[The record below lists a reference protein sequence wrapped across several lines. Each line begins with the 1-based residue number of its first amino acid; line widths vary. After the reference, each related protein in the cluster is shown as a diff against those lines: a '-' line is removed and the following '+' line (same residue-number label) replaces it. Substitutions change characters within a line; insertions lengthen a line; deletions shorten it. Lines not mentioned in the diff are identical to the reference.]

1 MGQVKAIRSGWRNN
15 YLAGFAIA
23 LCLSLSVKG
32 AVAAPRPANA
42 PAEVIALSAN
52 VGGTVIPVYLHMPAG
67 AGPFPLLVM
76 SHGSP
81 RDAERRSR
89 LGANTLAEQAQAYTQ
104 KGVAVAVPIR
114 RGYGGNGAWAE
125 NYGGCAAGN
134 YGPAGLASAA
144 DIRAAMNIAKAQP
157 GIDAGRVVL
166 LGHSAGAFGSV
177 AAGGTGGIKGVVAFA
192 AGRGSRG
199 PNDVCQ
205 EDKLVAAMGRYGAAA
220 RAPQLWVYA
229 ENDLFFGPALAK
241 RLYEAFTK
249 AGGRATFVAAP
260 AYGFD
265 GHDYFRA
272 VSSWQPTVDSFLKRV
287 GFFR

>member
-1 MGQVKAIRSGWRNN
+1 MGHRKYVVLG
-15 YLAGFAIA
+15 
-23 LCLSLSVKG
+23 LSLLAELFA
-32 AVAAPRPANA
+32 AVASASPRPANA
-42 PAEVIALSAN
+42 PAEVIALSAQ
-52 VGGTVIPVYLHMPAG
+52 VGGTGIPVYLHMPAG
-67 AGPFPLLVM
+67 AGPFPLLIM

-89 LGANTLAEQAQAYTQ
+89 LGPNTPAEQAEAYAQ

-144 DIRAAMNIAKAQP
+144 DIRAAMNVAKVHA

-166 LGHSAGAFGSV
+166 IGHSAGAFGSV

-241 RLYEAFTK
+241 RMYEAFTK
-249 AGGRATFVAAP
+249 AGGHATFVAAP
-260 AYGFD
+260 SYGFD

-272 VSSWQPTVDSFLKRV
+272 VSSWQPTVDGFLRRV
-287 GFFR
+287 GFLK